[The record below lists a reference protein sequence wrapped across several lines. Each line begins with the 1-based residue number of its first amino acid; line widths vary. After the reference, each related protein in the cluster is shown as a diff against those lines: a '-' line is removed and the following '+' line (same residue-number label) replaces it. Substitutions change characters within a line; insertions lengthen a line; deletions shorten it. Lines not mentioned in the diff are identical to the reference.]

1 MQDMRAGLV
10 SYVWSGDL
18 LTDNKDFEKNKKT
31 RCHGAQGISKVIW
44 FKSGYT
50 DT

>member
-18 LTDNKDFEKNKKT
+18 LTDNKDFEKNKK
-31 RCHGAQGISKVIW
+31 HVAMAPKV
-44 FKSGYT
+44 FPR
-50 DT
+50 